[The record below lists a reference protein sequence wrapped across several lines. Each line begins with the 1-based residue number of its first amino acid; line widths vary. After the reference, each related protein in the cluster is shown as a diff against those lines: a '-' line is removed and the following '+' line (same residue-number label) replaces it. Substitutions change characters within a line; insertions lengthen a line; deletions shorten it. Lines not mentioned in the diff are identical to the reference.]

1 MADSMPAPTP
11 GQKKPRAAK
20 PGRAVTARVIRG
32 QGRTPEERFTATFFV
47 GRSPDCDVQV
57 LDPSVSERHAQVLF
71 DGILWWVRDLNT
83 PGGTRVDGVRI
94 QTVPLS
100 DGVEIELG
108 KGGPV
113 VSLSVAAREF
123 TRDSFPAAT
132 EPENLPEPSAAP
144 ERSPTPAPTP
154 TPSFNS
160 EAEILQRYLRPQGNK
175 PAGRETMM
183 FRRAFEQVEKRSAR
197 RYQVLVVVILLV
209 LAGAGSIIAYQARKL
224 RAMRATAEQ
233 IFYTAK
239 AVGLEAART
248 EELILKEG
256 DPRRVAELVERRAKF
271 MQMEQQY
278 DSFVQELGLYSKM
291 SEDERVIFH
300 VARVFGECEVNVP
313 KDFVAEVKR
322 YIGRWRSSERL
333 SKALLRIKQ
342 LGYARAIALEFTT
355 RGLPAQYLYLGLQES
370 DFNERAVGPPTRFGH
385 AKGMWQFI
393 SLTANR
399 YKLNVGPLFD
409 QPVYD
414 PLDERFNWAKAA
426 AAAASYLKDLNDTDA
441 QGSGMLAMACYN
453 WGEDHVRE
461 VIRKLPEDPRERNFW
476 QMLSHKAVPQETY
489 DYVLSIFSAAVICE
503 NPKLFG
509 FDVECPRLTDG
520 APAHETKGLVTG
532 GPAGGKKR

>member
-1 MADSMPAPTP
+1 MPAPTP
-11 GQKKPRAAK
+11 GQKKPRTARSA
-20 PGRAVTARVIRG
+20 RAVTARVTRG
-32 QGRTPEERFTATFFV
+32 QGRTPEERFTATFLV

-57 LDPSVSERHAQVLF
+57 LDPSVAERHAQVLF

-83 PGGTRVDGVRI
+83 SGGTRVDGVRI
-94 QTVPLS
+94 QTIPLS

-113 VSLSVAAREF
+113 VSLSVAAREL
-123 TRDSFPAAT
+123 TRDSFPAVT
-132 EPENLPEPSAAP
+132 KPTKVPEPP
-144 ERSPTPAPTP
+144 EPPSTPAPTPTP

-160 EAEILQRYLRPQGNK
+160 EAEILKRYLRPLGDK

-209 LAGAGSIIAYQARKL
+209 LAGAGSVIAYQARKL

-239 AVGLEAART
+239 SVGLETART

-256 DPRRVAELVERRAKF
+256 DPRRVTELVERRAKF

-278 DSFVQELGLYSKM
+278 DSFVQELGLYNKM
-291 SEDERVIFH
+291 SEDERIIFH
-300 VARVFGECEVNVP
+300 VARLFGECEVNVP

-322 YIGRWRSSERL
+322 YIGRWRSTDRL
-333 SKALLRIKQ
+333 SKALQRIKQ

-370 DFNERAVGPPTRFGH
+370 DFNERAIGPPTRFGH

-399 YKLNVGPLFD
+399 YQLKVGPLFD
-409 QPVYD
+409 RPVYD
-414 PLDERFNWAKAA
+414 SQDERFNWAKAA
-426 AAAASYLKDLNDTDA
+426 GAAAAYIKDLNETDA
-441 QGSGMLAMACYN
+441 QGSGLLAMACYN

-476 QMLSHKAVPQETY
+476 RMLSNKSVPQETY

-509 FDVECPRLTDG
+509 LDVECPRLTDG
-520 APAHETKGLVTG
+520 APAHEPNGVATG
-532 GPAGGKKR
+532 GQPGGKKR